1 MQVAFGLT
9 PPGDFGNR
17 KKSHGGL
24 EVMKIR
30 LLALVMTSMIGY
42 ASRNCATLAGHTVPL
57 LSLRLPIATMPFLDE
72 FAGRNCAN

>member
-1 MQVAFGLT
+1 MIA
-9 PPGDFGNR
+9 
-17 KKSHGGL
+17 
-24 EVMKIR
+24 
-30 LLALVMTSMIGY
+30 SMLSFAVLYLNSGY

>member
-1 MQVAFGLT
+1 MG
-9 PPGDFGNR
+9 
-17 KKSHGGL
+17 
-24 EVMKIR
+24 
-30 LLALVMTSMIGY
+30 GY